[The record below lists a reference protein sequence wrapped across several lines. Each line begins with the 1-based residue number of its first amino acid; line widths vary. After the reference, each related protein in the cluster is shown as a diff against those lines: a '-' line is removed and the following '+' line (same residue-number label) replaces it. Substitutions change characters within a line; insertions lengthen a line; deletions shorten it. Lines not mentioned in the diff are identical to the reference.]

1 MLPEGSGCEPA
12 GEKGAHEMGETSDLD
27 HAARDGVPFRVRQ
40 IVARALELDIE
51 DVRMESSLFALGA
64 ESLDLVDMAFMIEA
78 EYQIQFP
85 RTDFL
90 ERASE
95 HIDAEE
101 LVVNG
106 VITERGLELLRLG
119 MPELDPAVIKPGLR
133 DIDFAQM
140 ITVESFARITQRL
153 LDAKAEF
160 PRECPHCGGNLIESR
175 VMPEFN
181 CSSCEETV
189 PLPSGDEILLKDLLQ
204 LYQQVQDRR

>member
-1 MLPEGSGCEPA
+1 
-12 GEKGAHEMGETSDLD
+12 MGGTSDLD
-27 HAARDGVPFRVRQ
+27 DSARDGVPFRVRQ
-40 IVARALELDIE
+40 IVARALELDVE
-51 DVRMESSLFALGA
+51 EVQMDSSLFALGA

-90 ERASE
+90 ERAGE
-95 HIDAEE
+95 HLDAEE

-106 VITERGLELLRLG
+106 VITELGLDLLRLG

-160 PRECPHCGGNLIESR
+160 SRECPHCGGKLIESA
-175 VMPEFN
+175 VMPEFDCSN
-181 CSSCEETV
+181 CGETE
-189 PLPSGDEILLKDLLQ
+189 PLPSGDDILLNDLLQ
-204 LYQQVQDRR
+204 LYQQVQDGT